1 MLKKYKL
8 TWDYSTIIFNLTNRS
23 IHRRCSVKK
32 GVLNNFANFTGK
44 HICRSHFLLKLQ
56 AEDFYNKK
64 RLQHWCFPVK
74 CVKFI
79 RTLILKNICKRLNI
93 SIIVKLEKKNIIPK
107 QLYGWPK
114 ASNFIKKKALKQV
127 FSCEFYDVFKNIFF
141 KKTTAVA
148 PSDNKIT
155 KIRKKTEKVK
165 A

>member
-44 HICRSHFLLKLQ
+44 HICRSHFLLRLQ

-114 ASNFIKKKALKQV
+114 ASNFIKKKPWNKCFPVSFTTFLRTSFLKKQLRWLLL
-127 FSCEFYDVFKNIFF
+127 I
-141 KKTTAVA
+141 
-148 PSDNKIT
+148 IT
-155 KIRKKTEKVK
+155 
-165 A
+165 

>member
-64 RLQHWCFPVK
+64 GLQHWCFPVK
-74 CVKFI
+74 CIKFI

-114 ASNFIKKKALKQV
+114 ASNFIKKKPWNDCFPVSFTTFLRTSFLKKQV
-127 FSCEFYDVFKNIFF
+127 RWLLLI
-141 KKTTAVA
+141 
-148 PSDNKIT
+148 
-155 KIRKKTEKVK
+155 IR
-165 A
+165 

>member
-114 ASNFIKKKALKQV
+114 ASNFIKKKPWSKCFPVSFTTFLRTSFLKKQLRWLLL
-127 FSCEFYDVFKNIFF
+127 I
-141 KKTTAVA
+141 
-148 PSDNKIT
+148 
-155 KIRKKTEKVK
+155 IR
-165 A
+165 